1 MNKTYNHISITF
13 GMAIL
18 LVILYSK
25 AALAIELSKK
35 RIILTPEHPRD
46 TLTIVNNND
55 KEMEFFLEWTF
66 YEMQENGRLK
76 KHTSKPDIQGTQ
88 WADTIIEFN
97 HSTIK
102 LAPNEST
109 SVKLNLKEQATINAS
124 GEFRAHLWIYT
135 EPNRPHPRRK
145 NMSLSFLT
153 GVVIPVFAKYEG
165 TPARLKFDN
174 TSAIHNDQGGLDIRF
189 DLLRSGDYSSFGNI
203 DISCKTEK
211 GRHKIKTKYGYAI
224 YTEVAKREFSFKLKN
239 YNDTCSALILEH
251 TQTTDEG
258 RKTDAIAEV
267 KIDKK

>member
-35 RIILTPEHPRD
+35 RIILTPEHPID

-66 YEMQENGRLK
+66 YEMKENGRLK

-88 WADTIIEFN
+88 WADTIIEFD

-109 SVKLNLKEQATINAS
+109 SVKLNLKEQAAINAS
-124 GEFRAHLWIYT
+124 GEFRAHLWI
-135 EPNRPHPRRK
+135 
-145 NMSLSFLT
+145 
-153 GVVIPVFAKYEG
+153 
-165 TPARLKFDN
+165 
-174 TSAIHNDQGGLDIRF
+174 
-189 DLLRSGDYSSFGNI
+189 
-203 DISCKTEK
+203 
-211 GRHKIKTKYGYAI
+211 
-224 YTEVAKREFSFKLKN
+224 
-239 YNDTCSALILEH
+239 
-251 TQTTDEG
+251 
-258 RKTDAIAEV
+258 
-267 KIDKK
+267 